1 MQQKGF
7 GFFYGY
13 FVSAF
18 SFLFPVEL
26 NNTVGYPYS
35 LFVKS
40 SADDFGWSYIYPE
53 FTEGFMPALC
63 HQFS

>member
-18 SFLFPVEL
+18 SFLLPVEL

-40 SADDFGWSYIYPE
+40 SANDFGWSYIYA
-53 FTEGFMPALC
+53 GALP
-63 HQFS
+63 SILMIRRLN